1 MAKKFRG
8 YISIDVDTNVEVRV
22 SEIIEKISD
31 DNILDEGISR
41 GLFKQ
46 KPIDITRDTICD
58 FFGKSRYTPV
68 PELMKLIQE
77 KLESEF

>member
-1 MAKKFRG
+1 MPPKFRG

-46 KPIDITRDTICD
+46 KPIDISRETISD
-58 FFGKSRYTPV
+58 FFGKSRFTPV
-68 PELMKLIQE
+68 PELLKLIQE
-77 KLESEF
+77 KLESE